1 MEVWTARGV
10 ETGVGVGVGVE
21 IRLEESVAAGAV
33 RRSIVATGAAVT
45 TATADSFG
53 SGFRFR

>member
-53 SGFRFR
+53 SGF